1 MRKLSRVEEY
11 IVQILADGEFMT
23 EEILMEIGEEQMS
36 IYQINGSISSL
47 MSSGLVKTRRK
58 DGMRL
63 ISLTSE
69 GVLVAQAIYN
79 GQEYWID

>member
-36 IYQINGSISSL
+36 IYRINGSISSL
-47 MSSGLVKTRRK
+47 ISSGLVKTRRK
-58 DGMRL
+58 DGMRF
-63 ISLTSE
+63 ISLTPE

-79 GQEYWID
+79 RQEYWID